1 MAVGACFSSSLV
13 LLANEP
19 SSDGDKNT
27 AQTAADVVAFAQEID
42 QLVADELKKRSQAPR
57 PKIDDYTF
65 CRRVYLEAIFSQ
77 IPPPLPP
84 VRKPMHCPTRPECVR
99 AGSWAPT

>member
-1 MAVGACFSSSLV
+1 MRCLITWMAVGACFSSSLV

-19 SSDGDKNT
+19 SSNRDKNV

-42 QLVADELKKRSQAPR
+42 QLVADELKKRSQTPR

-65 CRRVYLEAIFSQ
+65 CRRIYLDAIGRIPTIIFIGFRQ
-77 IPPPLPP
+77 I
-84 VRKPMHCPTRPECVR
+84 
-99 AGSWAPT
+99 